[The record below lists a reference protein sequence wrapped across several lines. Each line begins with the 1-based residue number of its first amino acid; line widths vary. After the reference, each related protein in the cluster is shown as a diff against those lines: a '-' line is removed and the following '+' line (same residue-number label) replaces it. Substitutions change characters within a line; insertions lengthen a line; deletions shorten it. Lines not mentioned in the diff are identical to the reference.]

1 LTLWPSVLLLQKLH
15 SVNPILLI
23 LLRKVSLMTKN
34 PNINSNAALA
44 EIFAEWALDKTQA
57 LPKTANQTVAR
68 MTYDAVGLMYAA
80 RHEGYIVAAINSVIE
95 KGDCHAIG
103 HKGGLGAYDSCLI
116 NGTAIHGEDFDD
128 TYEGT
133 PVHLAAA
140 LVPPMIA
147 LSGVSQISRDD
158 WVRSISLAAELVCR
172 LVVVAP
178 TAIHR
183 QGFHPTSVL
192 GAFGATAAVGVCLQL
207 QPKQLASALGIVGSM
222 TSGIIEYLAEGTWTK
237 RMHPGWAAASGLKAA
252 FLARNDFLGPRT
264 VFEGEHGFF
273 KAYADRSVNQDFSVL
288 DNWGVAWHFD
298 KVAFK
303 PFACGT
309 MAQPFIDCALS
320 ARVSID
326 IENIE
331 RIVAHVGEGT
341 VHRLWEPLEEKRRPS
356 TPYGA
361 KFSVPYCV
369 AVGMIFGDAGLAQFT
384 EQTLADDRVIELA
397 RRVSYR
403 INPEDPYP
411 QDYVGWLEIHT
422 KAGDVHHFKQPC
434 MRGGKNQPM
443 TDADIKSK
451 FIANCLYGGL
461 SNADALLAFES
472 LEMFF
477 GKSVSN
483 ADELFSNLPV

>member
-1 LTLWPSVLLLQKLH
+1 
-15 SVNPILLI
+15 
-23 LLRKVSLMTKN
+23 MTKK
-34 PNINSNAALA
+34 ISAETESSILA
-44 EIFAEWALDKTQA
+44 ENFANWALDSATA
-57 LPKTANQTVAR
+57 LPEKSNQIIAR

-80 RHEGYIVAAINSVIE
+80 RNEEYILSVMNSGID
-95 KGDCHAIG
+95 KGTCRAVG
-103 HKGGLGAYDSCLI
+103 HKTQLGSFDSCLV

-133 PVHLAAA
+133 PVHLAAS

-147 LSGVSQISRDD
+147 LSSKLQIDRDD
-158 WVRSISLAAELVCR
+158 WVKSISLAAELVCR

-183 QGFHPTSVL
+183 QGFHPTGVL
-192 GAFGATAAVGVCLQL
+192 GAFGAAAAAGICLQL

-222 TSGIIEYLAEGTWTK
+222 TSGIIEYLAEGTSTK

-252 FLARNDFLGPRT
+252 LMARNGFLGPRT

-273 KAYADRSVNQDFSVL
+273 KAFADPSIKQDLSVL
-288 DNWGVAWHFD
+288 GNWGGSWHFD
-298 KVAFK
+298 QVAFK

-309 MAQPFIDCALS
+309 MAQPFIDCAIS
-320 ARVSID
+320 ARGKVD
-326 IENIE
+326 IEDVE
-331 RIVAHVGEGT
+331 KIVAHVGEGT

-369 AVGMIFGDAGLAQFT
+369 AVGMIFGDAGLLQFT
-384 EQTLADDRVIELA
+384 EKTLADDRVIELA
-397 RRVSYR
+397 HRVSYV

-411 QDYVGWLEIHT
+411 KDYVGWLEVHT
-422 KAGDVHHFKQPC
+422 KDGVVHHFKQPC

-443 TDADIKSK
+443 TDLDIKSK
-451 FIANCLYGGL
+451 FIANCSYGGL
-461 SNADALLAFES
+461 KQEDALLAFQS
-472 LEMFF
+472 LELFF
-477 GKSVSN
+477 SSSDSS
-483 ADELFSNLPV
+483 ADKLFSDLPL

>member
-1 LTLWPSVLLLQKLH
+1 MNK
-15 SVNPILLI
+15 NF
-23 LLRKVSLMTKN
+23 TKSKET
-34 PNINSNAALA
+34 ILA
-44 EIFAEWALDKTQA
+44 ENYAEWALDKATA
-57 LPKTANQTVAR
+57 LPNTADKTIAR
-68 MTYDAVGLMYAA
+68 MTCDAVGLMYAA
-80 RHEGYIVAAINSVIE
+80 RREDYILSAINSVMD
-95 KGDCHAIG
+95 KGDCCAVG
-103 HKGGLGAYDSCLI
+103 HKIALGSYDSCLI

-133 PVHLAAA
+133 PVHLAAS
-140 LVPPMIA
+140 LVPLMIA
-147 LSGVSQISRDD
+147 LSSICRIDRND

-183 QGFHPTSVL
+183 QGFHPTGVL
-192 GAFGATAAVGVCLQL
+192 GAFGAAAAAGICLQL

-252 FLARNDFLGPRT
+252 GLAKNGFLGPRT

-273 KAYADRSVNQDFSVL
+273 KAFADPSIKQDLSILRS
-288 DNWGVAWHFD
+288 WGESWHFD
-298 KVAFK
+298 QLAFK

-309 MAQPFIDCALS
+309 MAQPFIDCAIT
-320 ARVSID
+320 ARSELEVD
-326 IENIE
+326 NIE
-331 RIVAHVGEGT
+331 AIVAHVGEGT

-369 AVGMIFGDAGLAQFT
+369 AVGMVFGDAGLAQFT
-384 EQTLADDRVIELA
+384 EQTLADHRVVELA
-397 RRVSYR
+397 HKVSYEV
-403 INPEDPYP
+403 NPEDPYP
-411 QDYVGWLEIHT
+411 REYVGWLEIRT
-422 KAGDVHHFKQPC
+422 KTGEVHHFKQPC

-443 TDADIKSK
+443 MDSDIKSK

-461 SNADALLAFES
+461 NRAEALRAYES
-472 LEMFF
+472 LELFF
-477 GKSVSN
+477 SN
-483 ADELFSNLPV
+483 SDSDAENLFFNLPV

>member
-1 LTLWPSVLLLQKLH
+1 MDKKKSAETES
-15 SVNPILLI
+15 PIIAENFANWALNVATAFP
-23 LLRKVSLMTKN
+23 K
-34 PNINSNAALA
+34 NSN
-44 EIFAEWALDKTQA
+44 EII
-57 LPKTANQTVAR
+57 AR

-80 RHEGYIVAAINSVIE
+80 RREDYILSVMNSVID
-95 KGDCHAIG
+95 KGSCRAVG
-103 HKGGLGAYDSCLI
+103 HKTQLGSFDSCLV

-133 PVHLAAA
+133 PVHLAAS

-147 LSGVSQISRDD
+147 LSSKLQIDRDN
-158 WVRSISLAAELVCR
+158 WVKSISVAAELVCR

-183 QGFHPTSVL
+183 QGFHPTGVL
-192 GAFGATAAVGVCLQL
+192 GAFGATAAAGICLQL

-222 TSGIIEYLAEGTWTK
+222 TSGIIEYLAEGTSTK

-252 FLARNDFLGPRT
+252 LMARNGFLGPRT

-273 KAYADRSVNQDFSVL
+273 KAFADPSIKQDFSVL
-288 DNWGVAWHFD
+288 DNWGESWHFD
-298 KVAFK
+298 QVAFK

-309 MAQPFIDCALS
+309 MAQPFIDCAIS
-320 ARVSID
+320 ARGKVD
-326 IENIE
+326 VEDVE
-331 RIVAHVGEGT
+331 KIVAHVGEGT

-369 AVGMIFGDAGLAQFT
+369 AVGMIFGDAGLLQFT
-384 EQTLADDRVIELA
+384 EQTLADNRVIELA
-397 RRVSYR
+397 HRVAYV

-411 QDYVGWLEIHT
+411 RDYVGWLEVYT
-422 KAGDVHHFKQPC
+422 KAGTVHHFKQPC

-443 TDADIKSK
+443 TDSDIKSK
-451 FIANCLYGGL
+451 FIANCSFGGL
-461 SNADALLAFES
+461 KHEDALLAFHS
-472 LEMFF
+472 LELFF
-477 GKSVSN
+477 SKSDSN
-483 ADELFSNLPV
+483 ADKLFSELPV

>member
-1 LTLWPSVLLLQKLH
+1 M
-15 SVNPILLI
+15 N
-23 LLRKVSLMTKN
+23 KN
-34 PNINSNAALA
+34 STTAVDTTLA
-44 EIFAEWALDKTQA
+44 ENFAVWALDEAQA
-57 LPKTANQTVAR
+57 LPKTANQTIAR

-80 RHEGYIVAAINSVIE
+80 RNEDYILAAINSVIE
-95 KGDCHAIG
+95 KGDCNAVG
-103 HKGGLGAYDSCLI
+103 HKIGLGLYDSCLI

-133 PVHLAAA
+133 PVHLAAS

-147 LSGVSQISRDD
+147 LSSISQIERND

-183 QGFHPTSVL
+183 QGFHPTGVL
-192 GAFGATAAVGVCLQL
+192 GAFGATAAAGTCLRL

-252 FLARNDFLGPRT
+252 LLAKNDFVGPRT

-273 KAYADRSVNQDFSVL
+273 KAFTDPSVKQDLSVL
-288 DNWGVAWHFD
+288 DNWGSVWHFNQ
-298 KVAFK
+298 VAFK

-309 MAQPFIDCALS
+309 MAQPFIDCAIS
-320 ARVSID
+320 ARGRID
-326 IENIE
+326 VENIE

-356 TPYGA
+356 SPYGA

-369 AVGMIFGDAGLAQFT
+369 AVGLVFGDAGLAQFT
-384 EQTLADDRVIELA
+384 EQTLADDRVIKLA

-403 INPEDPYP
+403 INPQDPYP
-411 QDYVGWLEIHT
+411 RGYVGWLEVHT
-422 KAGDVHHFKQPC
+422 KAGDIHHFKQPC
-434 MRGGKNQPM
+434 MRGGRNQPM
-443 TDADIKSK
+443 TDSDIKSK
-451 FIANCLYGGL
+451 FIANCSYGGL
-461 SNADALLAFES
+461 NNADSLLAFES
-472 LEMFF
+472 LEVFF
-477 GKSVSN
+477 GNSDST
-483 ADELFSNLPV
+483 ADKLFSSLPV